1 MPVDCPGARRNSR
14 CTAAAGCFRLQPTV
28 ESLVAL
34 SDSYHRGVTSPADAE
49 RAALC
54 DLLAE
59 LGPSAPTLCEG
70 WDTRDLVAHL
80 VVRDRQPMAWAGI
93 AVPQLGRLAESAM
106 AGLASRPYGE
116 LVDQVRGGA
125 PKWSPFGLPG
135 IKDAAN
141 LLEFVIHHEDVR
153 RAQPGWGPRAVPRSL
168 ADQVWTAVRLT
179 GRAAYRKAP
188 DGVRLRRAGTDS
200 ASTVKGGELVVTV
213 VGDPVE
219 LALFQTGR
227 RRAARVDLSGDD
239 AAVARLL
246 ATSLR
251 M

>member
-1 MPVDCPGARRNSR
+1 VS
-14 CTAAAGCFRLQPTV
+14 
-28 ESLVAL
+28 L
-34 SDSYHRGVTSPADAE
+34 SDSYHRGVTSPADTE

-54 DLLAE
+54 DLLE
-59 LGPSAPTLCEG
+59 TLGPDAPTLCDG
-70 WDTRDLVAHL
+70 WTTRHLAAHL
-80 VVRDRQPMAWAGI
+80 VVRDRQPKAWAGI
-93 AVPQLGRLAESAM
+93 VVPPLNRLADQAM
-106 AGLASRPYGE
+106 TAQATRPYGE
-116 LVDQVRGGA
+116 LVEAVRGGA
-125 PKWSPFGLPG
+125 PRWSPFGLPVVR
-135 IKDAAN
+135 DVTN

-153 RAQPGWGPRAVPRSL
+153 RAQPGWGPRAVPKSL

-179 GRAAYRKAP
+179 GRAAYWKAP

-200 ASTVKGGELVVTV
+200 ASTVKGGGLVVTI

-227 RRAARVDLSGDD
+227 QRVARVDLAGDD